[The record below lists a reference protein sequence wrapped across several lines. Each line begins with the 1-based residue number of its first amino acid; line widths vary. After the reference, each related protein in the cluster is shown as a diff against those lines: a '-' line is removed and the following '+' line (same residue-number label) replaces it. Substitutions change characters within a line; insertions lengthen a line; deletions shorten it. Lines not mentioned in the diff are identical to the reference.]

1 MMLRRTTRRLWNL
14 FGYDADFWRG
24 PLLLGAL
31 LAAATWAVWY
41 FTKVPCTADNALK
54 GMCNPGILASFVN
67 ADIMTRCTAA
77 WIGATTLT
85 GGINAIMLERERQRT
100 SDAQQQLAAERKL
113 HDETRKLHDETRK
126 RYDEQIEALINEQR
140 AERRIADEVR
150 RAADEERRIADAHAA
165 ATQQAM
171 LATIAELTGAIAEL
185 RRQNNNGN
193 DSANRQS

>member
-41 FTKVPCTADNALK
+41 FTKTPCTEDNALK
-54 GMCNPGILASFVN
+54 GMCNPGVLASFVN
-67 ADIMTRCTAA
+67 ADIMSRCTAA

-126 RYDEQIEALINEQR
+126 RYDERIESLINEQR
-140 AERRIADEVR
+140 EERRI
-150 RAADEERRIADAHAA
+150 ADEERRIADARAA
-165 ATQQAM
+165 AAQQAM

-193 DSANRQS
+193 DSTNGQS

>member
-1 MMLRRTTRRLWNL
+1 MLRRATRRLWNL

-54 GMCNPGILASFVN
+54 GMCNPGILAAFVN
-67 ADIMTRCTAA
+67 ADIMSRCTAA

-100 SDAQQQLAAERKL
+100 SDAQQQLAE
-113 HDETRKLHDETRK
+113 ERKLHDETRK
-126 RYDEQIEALINEQR
+126 RYDERIEALINEQR
-140 AERRIADEVR
+140 EERHIADQERRIASEERRIADER
-150 RAADEERRIADAHAA
+150 AA

-185 RRQNNNGN
+185 RRQNNGAGDAANG
-193 DSANRQS
+193 QS

>member
-41 FTKVPCTADNALK
+41 FTKAPCTADNALK
-54 GMCNPGILASFVN
+54 GMCNPGVLASFVN

-126 RYDEQIEALINEQR
+126 LHDETRKRYDERIEALINEQR
-140 AERRIADEVR
+140 EERRI
-150 RAADEERRIADAHAA
+150 ADEERRIADARAA

-185 RRQNNNGN
+185 RRQNNGGN
-193 DSANRQS
+193 DTVNGQS

>member
-1 MMLRRTTRRLWNL
+1 MLLRRATRRLWNL

-41 FTKVPCTADNALK
+41 FTKAPCTADNALK
-54 GMCNPGILASFVN
+54 GMCNPGILAGFIN

-77 WIGATTLT
+77 WIGVTTLT

-100 SDAQQQLAAERKL
+100 SEAQQQLADERKL
-113 HDETRKLHDETRK
+113 HNEARK
-126 RYDEQIEALINEQR
+126 RYDERIEALINEQR
-140 AERRIADEVR
+140 EERRIADE
-150 RAADEERRIADAHAA
+150 RAAAA
-165 ATQQAM
+165 QQAM

-185 RRQNNNGN
+185 RRQNNGGNGT
-193 DSANRQS
+193 ANGQS

>member
-1 MMLRRTTRRLWNL
+1 MLRRTTRRLWNL

-31 LAAATWAVWY
+31 LAAATWAIWY
-41 FTKVPCTADNALK
+41 FTKAPCTDDNALK

-113 HDETRKLHDETRK
+113 HDETRK
-126 RYDEQIEALINEQR
+126 RYDERIETLINEQR
-140 AERRIADEVR
+140 AERRIADEER
-150 RAADEERRIADAHAA
+150 RVADEERRIADERAA

-185 RRQNNNGN
+185 RRRNNGGN
-193 DSANRQS
+193 DNANGQS